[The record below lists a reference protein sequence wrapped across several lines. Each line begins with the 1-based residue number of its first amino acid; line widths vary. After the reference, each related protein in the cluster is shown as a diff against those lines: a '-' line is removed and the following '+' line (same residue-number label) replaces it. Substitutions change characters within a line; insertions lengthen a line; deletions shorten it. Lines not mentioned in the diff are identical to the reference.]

1 MYGPGE
7 PLDLMNKRKF
17 ILKKLIEILIIF
29 FIILTALFF
38 LFRLAPGDPVTRM
51 VDPMLTPEDA
61 RHLIEQFGLDESLW
75 KQYVIY
81 VKNIFTGNFGASFYY
96 GEPAGKIILSK
107 LPCTI
112 LLFTTSTLLSALAGV
127 WLGKIAAWKKGTKL
141 DYFLSISA
149 LIGHTLFIPWFAL
162 LVLWM
167 LAYKAGWFPL
177 GGIITPE
184 LWIGNAS
191 VFVKILDVIH
201 HIILPLLTLCCIQ
214 LGSYLL
220 LMRSGM
226 LGVLKEDYILTA
238 RAKGL
243 AENVIR
249 NKHAAKNA
257 ALPVITSAGMSL
269 AFSINGGALT
279 EQIFTWPGIGREL
292 IFAVSNNDYPL
303 AQACFLLIAAVVL
316 AANLIVDLLY
326 AYLDPR
332 IRY

>member
-1 MYGPGE
+1 MG
-7 PLDLMNKRKF
+7 KRKF
-17 ILKKLIEILIIF
+17 IFNKLIEIFIIF

-61 RHLIEQFGLDESLW
+61 RHLIEQLGLDKPLW

-96 GEPAGKIILSK
+96 GEPVGKIILSK

-112 LLFTTSTLLSALAGV
+112 LLFTTSTLLAAFAGV
-127 WLGKIAAWKKGTKL
+127 FLGKIAAWKKGSKL
-141 DYFLSISA
+141 DNFMSVSA
-149 LIGHTLFIPWFAL
+149 LICHTLFIPWFAL

-167 LAYKAGWFPL
+167 LAFKAGLFPL
-177 GGIITPE
+177 GGMITPE
-184 LWIGNAS
+184 LWISDAS
-191 VFVKILDVIH
+191 VSVKILDVIH
-201 HIILPLLTLCCIQ
+201 HIILPLLTLFSIQ

-220 LMRSGM
+220 LMRSSM
-226 LGVLKEDYILTA
+226 LGVLKEDYIITA

-243 AENVIR
+243 TEKVIR

-257 ALPVITSAGMSL
+257 ALPVITSVGLSL

-292 IFAVSNNDYPL
+292 IFSVSNNDYPL

-316 AANLIVDLLY
+316 IANLIVDLLY
-326 AYLDPR
+326 AYMDPR